1 MTTQNTNNDFS
12 PFLPSTFN
20 LPEEEDRRIEW
31 LGATFSELSDVIND
45 KKIGMYVQDFF
56 VQNGNKYSYDTTE
69 KVRSGY
75 ECLLRVTSFPN
86 TGVLT
91 LLLPEPF
98 TDQFSITN
106 VWGSASRP
114 PTTPGNGDYFSFYS
128 VGNPK
133 VTFVMND
140 LSVVITTTTDM
151 TAYSGF
157 IFIEFIK
164 DGQ

>member
-1 MTTQNTNNDFS
+1 MTLNTNNDFS

-20 LPEEEDRRIEW
+20 LPEEKDRWSEW
-31 LGATFSELSDVIND
+31 LGSNLSDISDVVND
-45 KKIGMYVQDFF
+45 KKIGMYVQDFET
-56 VQNGNKYSYDTTE
+56 QNGNKYSYDTTE

-75 ECLLRVTSFPN
+75 EFLLRVTSFPN

-98 TDQFSITN
+98 TDQFVVTN

-114 PTTPGNGDYFSFYS
+114 PTSPGNGDYFSFYS
-128 VGNPK
+128 EGNSK
-133 VTFVMND
+133 ITFIMND

-157 IFIEFIK
+157 IFVEFVK